1 MQAIQSFPFIHI
13 ILQHHFQNTF
23 LCKVGPVEIYM
34 KYRVY
39 IPFRFQLLHG
49 QSLEQLP
56 APQVIVLQGRD
67 QQTLAEPPGTAQE
80 IDVTFVGQIINHR
93 GLVYIDETAFDDTL
107 ETLYADRKLHV
118 ANE

>member
-1 MQAIQSFPFIHI
+1 
-13 ILQHHFQNTF
+13 
-23 LCKVGPVEIYM
+23 M

-67 QQTLAEPPGTAQE
+67 QQALAEPPGTAQE